1 MATYI
6 FTKDGKDIEVDVPE
20 GMTPEQAWKD
30 VEAHLGGQ
38 QPQPQGPV
46 MGVLQQGVANKKPV
60 VDSMFGNEYKGLGE
74 AGNTA
79 AQFTFPIAGGIA
91 GAAAG
96 AKLGFGLAPPN
107 PYAKGAGALVGATAG
122 TFLGETGMQL
132 LADKLTKG
140 EVTEKDLDAA
150 MESAGE
156 SAAWTAGLGV
166 AFPLASK
173 AYSAGKSLYIKGV
186 GMLSPELVAK
196 EGLENLPALQAQQ
209 KLAQKYDATLMTH
222 WATNSP
228 LDKAAAN
235 LSVVGYG
242 GKGKVEQNLANIE
255 TALNSEIDDLINA
268 GRRSDFKGGFDE
280 TFEHIMDKTK
290 TAASA
295 RYTELA
301 NKTTQLGVDA
311 NVSMLSGY
319 VDKLSKQMK
328 ASKNIENPVI
338 SDVVSQYQSRVGSAK
353 TMTPAELDKW
363 RQDIRLAQ
371 RNATA
376 TPEKKL
382 TPEDSKVLDD
392 MVDAIDNTLEA
403 AVRKSGKPELMD
415 EYLEAKKVWA
425 EFKGI
430 ETGSGQYGKQVVTKL
445 WQNPDRLAGMLFNK
459 GSQLEVREVMDAL
472 NFAKKLDPNF
482 NTKAAVYNLRSSYL
496 ENVLGSGE
504 RTIAD
509 VHKFEKSLQNPEVA
523 KTFNAI
529 FSGGGQA
536 YLDRLKTVLSLAKT
550 TTEGAPKGMM
560 NLVVSGRQ
568 ATAVSSVPDT
578 PTQAAINTIFAVLP
592 RAAVHFAQNPDKMNT
607 MLRLQKAAK
616 NAPVGSFAA
625 KSALSQLATL
635 VDEMAFTEYQEKQ

>member
-6 FTKDGKDIEVDVPE
+6 FTKDGNDIEVDVPE

-46 MGVLQQGVANKKPV
+46 MDVLQQGVTNRKPV

-173 AYSAGKSLYIKGV
+173 AYSAGKSLYVKGV

-209 KLAQKYDATLMTH
+209 KLAQKYDATLMSH

-242 GKGKVEQNLANIE
+242 GKGRVEQNLANIE

-290 TAASA
+290 AAASA

-311 NVSMLSGY
+311 DISMLKGY
-319 VDKLSKQMK
+319 VDKLAAQIDNSP
-328 ASKNIENPVI
+328 NIANPVVSKFV
-338 SDVVSQYQSRVGSAK
+338 SDFKSRVGDLK
-353 TMTPAELDKW
+353 TMTPAQLDTW
-363 RQDIRLAQ
+363 RQDLRLAQ
-371 RNATA
+371 RNGNKEGALKQADNDTLEQIA
-376 TPEKKL
+376 NT
-382 TPEDSKVLDD
+382 
-392 MVDAIDNTLEA
+392 IDNTLEA
-403 AVRKSGKPELMD
+403 SVRNAGKPELMN

-430 ETGSGQYGKQVVTKL
+430 ESGSGQYGKQVVAKL

-459 GSQLEVREVMDAL
+459 GSQLEVKEVMDAL

-578 PTQAAINTIFAVLP
+578 PTQAAINTIFAALP

-607 MLRLQKAAK
+607 MLRLQKVAK